1 LVALALKALLRAA
14 CDYNDEDQKAFIL
27 SVNNATWAPRSGRR
41 RLWGKKGKAS
51 LSDGFSATRLKQARL
66 VFKSAPDLAKAVL
79 EGTKPLND
87 AYDEVRVLADMSHS
101 QIQTGHFSR
110 RI

>member
-1 LVALALKALLRAA
+1 
-14 CDYNDEDQKAFIL
+14 
-27 SVNNATWAPRSGRR
+27 
-41 RLWGKKGKAS
+41 
-51 LSDGFSATRLKQARL
+51 LKQARL
-66 VFKSAPDLAKAVL
+66 VFKSAPDLAEAVL

-87 AYDEVRVLADMSHS
+87 AYDEVRVLAEMSHS